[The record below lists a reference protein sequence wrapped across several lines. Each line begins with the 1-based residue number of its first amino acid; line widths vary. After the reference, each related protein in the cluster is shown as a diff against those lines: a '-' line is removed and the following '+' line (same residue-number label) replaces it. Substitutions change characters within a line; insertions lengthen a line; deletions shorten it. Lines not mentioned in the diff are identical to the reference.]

1 MPCIETASRP
11 EHPTPAPR
19 EVQAL
24 LLLDAARR
32 LQAAQSGAVRSAEP
46 ASRDA
51 IDAALV
57 HNRRLWHDV
66 VESAAA
72 TEPALPCA
80 VRHSLASLGLLVD
93 HQTVAFA
100 ADPRPERIAALIGIN
115 HDIADGLLGT

>member
-1 MPCIETASRP
+1 MPCIETAISP

-19 EVQAL
+19 EIQAL

-32 LQAAQSGAVRSAEP
+32 LQAAQSGAVRSSERAG
-46 ASRDA
+46 RDA
-51 IDAALV
+51 IEAALV

-66 VESAAA
+66 VEAAA
-72 TEPALPCA
+72 VPDPALPCA

-100 ADPRPERIAALIGIN
+100 ADPRPERLSALIGIN
-115 HDIADGLLGT
+115 RDIADGLLGA